1 MSTST
6 LATPRARPS
15 RVHVLD
21 TTLRDGEQ
29 APGFSMSATDKLVI
43 ARQLESLRVDTI
55 EAGFA
60 AASPG
65 DAEAVRLIASEITG
79 PTLCSLARATRQD
92 IDSAAQALEPAHRK
106 RLHIFLATSPIHR
119 AAKLQMSRDEVLRA
133 IETSLSHAKGQF
145 DEIEFSAEDAL
156 RTEPDFLVEAMNCAA
171 SFGADVLNVP
181 DTVGVSEPGEIRAV
195 FERLSQEVQRSDHV
209 IFSAHCHNDLGLAVS
224 NSLAA
229 LQGGARQIECSIN
242 GIGERA
248 GNCSLEEV
256 VMALNVR
263 ADIYG
268 YETGLDTTQLW
279 PASQAL
285 NRVTGAAL
293 SPNKAI
299 VGENAF
305 AHEAGIHQHGMM
317 TDRRTYEIMTP
328 ESVGSPGSALVL
340 GKHSGRHALGERLAN
355 LGYELDETAL
365 DTACVAFK
373 AFADEHGEV
382 LDSDLVAL
390 MDTRAEARC
399 PWTVLRTELRTTTG
413 PKAKQFARVE
423 LHHAERGR
431 IADVATGDGP
441 LSAIFAAVR
450 RITDVEADVL
460 GLETRLLRSGRT
472 REFLAEIQLDLD
484 GRQVRGKAR
493 GPDVITASIDA
504 FLFTLDHH
512 QAAQPARSDAST
524 QTAEP
529 A

>member
-1 MSTST
+1 MSPST
-6 LATPRARPS
+6 LTQNAPHRARI
-15 RVHVLD
+15 HVLD

-29 APGFSMSATDKLVI
+29 APGFSMSASEKLVI
-43 ARQLESLRVDTI
+43 AQVLARLKVDTI

-79 PTLCSLARATRQD
+79 PTLCSLARATCHD
-92 IDSAAQALEPAHRK
+92 VDAAARALEPAHHK

-119 AAKLQMSRDEVLRA
+119 EAKLQMSRDEVLRA
-133 IETSLSHAKGQF
+133 IETSLEHARGQF

-171 SFGADVLNVP
+171 AHGADVLNVP

-195 FERLSQEVQRSDHV
+195 FERLDREVERSEHV

-229 LQGGARQIECSIN
+229 IQGGARQIECSIN

-263 ADIYG
+263 ADIFG
-268 YETGLDTTQLW
+268 YETCLDTTQLW

-285 NRVTGAAL
+285 TRVTGAAL

-340 GKHSGRHALGERLAN
+340 GKHSGRHALGERLAS
-355 LGYELDETAL
+355 LGYKLDAPAL
-365 DTACVAFK
+365 AAACDAFK
-373 AFADEHGEV
+373 TFADEHGEV
-382 LDSDLVAL
+382 LDADLVAL
-390 MDTRAEARC
+390 METRPEGRC
-399 PWTVLRTELRTTTG
+399 PWSVVRTELRTTTG
-413 PKAKQFARVE
+413 PRAKQFARVE
-423 LHHAERGR
+423 LHHTERGR

-450 RITDVEADVL
+450 RITDADADVL
-460 GLETRLLRSGRT
+460 GLETRLLRSGET
-472 REFLAEIQLDLD
+472 REFIAEIQLDLA
-484 GRQVRGKAR
+484 GHHVRGRAR

-512 QAAQPARSDAST
+512 QASVPARSQAPK

>member
-6 LATPRARPS
+6 VTPATAQKE

-29 APGFSMSATDKLVI
+29 APGFSMSPTEKLVI
-43 ARQLESLRVDTI
+43 ARVLTQLKVDTI

-65 DAEAVRLIASEITG
+65 DADAVHLIASEIHG
-79 PTLCSLARATRQD
+79 PTLCSLARASCAD
-92 IDSAAQALEPAHRK
+92 VDAAVKALEPARRK

-119 AAKLQMSRDEVLRA
+119 AAKLKMSRDEVLRA
-133 IETSLSHAKGQF
+133 IETALSHAKGQF

-171 SFGADVLNVP
+171 AHGADVLNVP

-195 FERLSQEVQRSDHV
+195 FGRLLREVERPDHV

-229 LQGGARQIECSIN
+229 IQAGARQIECSIN

-263 ADIYG
+263 ADIFG
-268 YETGLDTTQLW
+268 FETGLDTTHLW

-285 NRVTGAAL
+285 NRITGAAL

-299 VGENAF
+299 VGDNAF
-305 AHEAGIHQHGMM
+305 AHEAGIHQHGMLS
-317 TDRRTYEIMTP
+317 DRRTYEIMTP

-340 GKHSGRHALGERLAN
+340 GKHSGRHALAERLAQ
-355 LGYELDETAL
+355 LGYELDQPAL
-365 DTACVAFK
+365 EAACEAFK
-373 AFADEHGEV
+373 TFADEHGEV
-382 LDSDLVAL
+382 HDCDLIAL
-390 MDTRAEARC
+390 MEARPEGRC

-413 PKAKQFARVE
+413 PKPKQFARVE
-423 LHHAERGR
+423 LQHVERGR
-431 IADVATGDGP
+431 VSDVATGEGP
-441 LSAIFAAVR
+441 LAAIFAAVR

-460 GLETRLLRSGRT
+460 GLETRLLRTGKT
-472 REFLAEIQLDLD
+472 REFLAEIQLDLA
-484 GRQVRGKAR
+484 GRHVRGRAR

-512 QAAQPARSDAST
+512 QALAPARSSSHA
-524 QTAEP
+524 QTAEL